1 MNLWT
6 ETYPYKGG
14 WDFLKQDD
22 GSGDESDEDDD
33 DATFEGEEEKGEEG
47 EGDDG
52 DSDSDDESAKGKRF
66 LKAQKYLSN
75 GSFEKKLFFKEH
87 LWKLKRV
94 VV

>member
-66 LKAQKYLSN
+66 LKAQKI
-75 GSFEKKLFFKEH
+75 SFKRFFRKKIIFSKNIFENL
-87 LWKLKRV
+87 RG
-94 VV
+94 